1 MVFLAHENFPPEII
15 LLKRK
20 TNFLRPKVFKNVPQS
35 PYIYEN
41 DNDEDENFLTFFFN
55 AFRRLGSAS
64 LWSSVGTSILRGWLL
79 SNNQHMPQN
88 AHPKIYNTFARTSIL
103 RCLFNLPDTLPIAE
117 YPLHAPQLSIQ
128 TPIAPKL
135 SI

>member
-20 TNFLRPKVFKNVPQS
+20 TNFLRPTVFKNVPQS

-79 SNNQHMPQN
+79 SNTQYMPHNYQCIPQN
-88 AHPKIYNTFARTSIL
+88 TKYFCWNNKFESCVII
-103 RCLFNLPDTLPIAE
+103 E
-117 YPLHAPQLSIQ
+117 YPIHAPQLSIH
-128 TPIAPKL
+128 TPKIHNT
-135 SI
+135 SVGTSN

>member
-41 DNDEDENFLTFFFN
+41 DNDEDENFLTFFSM
-55 AFRRLGSAS
+55 RLGGWAAPVCGR
-64 LWSSVGTSILRGWLL
+64 LWEH
-79 SNNQHMPQN
+79 Q
-88 AHPKIYNTFARTSIL
+88 F
-103 RCLFNLPDTLPIAE
+103 
-117 YPLHAPQLSIQ
+117 
-128 TPIAPKL
+128 
-135 SI
+135 